1 MRQLFFLF
9 FHARF
14 VYLCMKKVRTSISH
28 ISMNAILFLFS
39 GLPATGKTTLAKALA
54 QKYNAVYLRIDTL
67 EQGLRDLCHYQVE
80 GEGYRLAYRLAAEN
94 LRIGNHVVADS
105 CNPISLTRKEWQ
117 EVAMQCGCKYINI
130 EVTCSDQA
138 EHRSRVE
145 NRTTDITNLYLP
157 TWQEVEKREYHTW
170 DEEVIL
176 IDTACRSIADNVT
189 ELYRKIEAYLQKLL
203 NL

>member
-1 MRQLFFLF
+1 
-9 FHARF
+9 
-14 VYLCMKKVRTSISH
+14 
-28 ISMNAILFLFS
+28 MNAILFLFS

-67 EQGLRDLCHYQVE
+67 EQGLRDLCHYQVG

-94 LRIGNHVVADS
+94 LRLGNHVVADS

>member
-1 MRQLFFLF
+1 
-9 FHARF
+9 
-14 VYLCMKKVRTSISH
+14 
-28 ISMNAILFLFS
+28 MNAILFLFS

-54 QKYNAVYLRIDTL
+54 PKYNAAYLRIDTL
-67 EQGLRDLCHYQVE
+67 EQGLRDLCHYPVK

-105 CNPISLTRKEWQ
+105 CNPILLTRKEWQ
-117 EVAMQCGCKYINI
+117 EVAMQCGCRYVNI
-130 EVTCSDQA
+130 EVICSDKT

-145 NRTTDITNLYLP
+145 NRTTDIVNLSLP
-157 TWQEVEKREYHTW
+157 TWEEVEKREYHAW

-176 IDTACRSIADNVT
+176 IDTACRSIADSIT
-189 ELYRKIEAYLQKLL
+189 ELYTKVEAYLQKLP